1 MAEKILIVDDDPE
14 TLRLVRLILQRQGYL
29 VATAINGMQ
38 GITMARTE
46 QPDLVLLDVMMPDL
60 DGYQVCSQ
68 IRLNPDTAN
77 VPIIMFTAK
86 SQVEDKVAGYDAGV
100 DDYITKPIHPAE
112 LAAHIRSLLSRR
124 KTQGEIKPS
133 QGHVIGV
140 IAAKGGVG
148 VSTIALNLAVSIHI
162 KTNTN
167 VTAAELRPSHGT
179 WSLLLGLPNTEG
191 LIHLLEMQPSAINRN
206 SIEKEMIKSSS
217 GVNLLLAS
225 TSLKNPNVLNA
236 SEQMEVLVQQLL
248 YMATYTILD
257 LGSEL
262 CPNIEPA
269 LDHCDEIILVT
280 DPFPV
285 TVSRTKNMMIPLIE
299 KGFGKS
305 RILTVVLFNRVR
317 SDLQLTVTQ
326 VRELLDNQVPIVI
339 PPAPEQ
345 AFQAASRSVP
355 MILAQPDSLVSQQ
368 LNSLADFILKHG

>member
-46 QPDLVLLDVMMPDL
+46 QPDLILLDVMMPDL

-68 IRLNPDTAN
+68 IRLNPDTVN
-77 VPIIMFTAK
+77 IPIIMFTAK
-86 SQVEDKVAGYDAGV
+86 SLVEDKVAGYDAGV

-167 VTAAELRPSHGT
+167 VIAAEMCPSQGT
-179 WSLLLGLPNTEG
+179 WSLLLGLPNSEG
-191 LIHLLEMQPSAINRN
+191 LIHLLEMPSASINRN
-206 SIEKEMIKSSS
+206 SIEKEMIKSST
-217 GVNLLLAS
+217 GVSLLLAS
-225 TSLKNPNVLNA
+225 TSLKNPEVLNA
-236 SEQMEVLVQQLL
+236 TEQLKTLVQQLP

-262 CPNIEPA
+262 CPNFEPA

-285 TVSRTKNMMIPLIE
+285 TVSRTKNMMVPLLE

-355 MILAQPDSLVSQQ
+355 MVLAQPDSLVSQQ